1 MMNSPSQMLRDA
13 KPTVSHASDELL
25 QTASHAVDVTRDYA
39 NGALDKADSKV
50 RDLRSAIESAI
61 DMFAATNQ
69 KLARQGIDLAVDAKE
84 RAQKQFNRAAGATT
98 QYVSEQPL
106 RSVLIAAGVGAAV
119 ALMVA
124 ALRSNGHNSQN
135 SHKGR

>member
-1 MMNSPSQMLRDA
+1 MINSPSPITRDI
-13 KPTVSHASDELL
+13 KPAVQHASDEFLH
-25 QTASHAVDVTRDYA
+25 TASHALDVTRDYT

-50 RDLRSAIESAI
+50 RDLRSSIESALDI
-61 DMFAATNQ
+61 FAAKNQ
-69 KLARQGIDLAVDAKE
+69 KLARQGIDMAAEAKE
-84 RAQKQFNRAAGATT
+84 RAQKQLSRAAGATT

-124 ALRSNGHNSQN
+124 ALRSNSRNSRD
-135 SHKGR
+135 SR

>member
-1 MMNSPSQMLRDA
+1 MINSPSPMLRDA
-13 KPTVSHASDELL
+13 KAAGQHASDELL

-50 RDLRSAIESAI
+50 RDLRSSIESAI
-61 DMFAATNQ
+61 DIFAAKNQ

-84 RAQKQFNRAAGATT
+84 RAQKQFNRAAGVTT

-124 ALRSNGHNSQN
+124 ALRNNSRNGRNI
-135 SHKGR
+135 R